1 MEIRRLTIAGLDQLM
16 HSDEI
21 AHWSSLPISPLRLL
35 SQMKNPQLESEDI
48 VMIIAVENN
57 ELAGYIGALPDQM
70 KVEGSLY
77 HVAWASCLW
86 TDPACRGKGLA
97 KKLTAAMTE
106 AWNGKLFLTEFTAG
120 AKAVYDSL
128 GLFDTFCIKTGY
140 RYFYKGIFY
149 AVARNRYGP
158 NAFMTGLAWLA
169 DMVINFFLRQR
180 TSGKL
185 LLGKKTTYSIMES
198 SVEDLTEDNC
208 PESPFIHNTEK
219 NKWIFLKPWLSSEKA
234 NACDRYYFQ
243 TLVNC
248 FQFRS
253 VSFCGT
259 DHLPLARL
267 FFSRVNNDCK
277 VLSFSIETNIALNDI
292 GLKRDIERFFVTEG
306 VNAVLSYDEEYNKL
320 MEQKGRLFFLRK
332 SRKRE
337 YLAGKDF
344 FRQLPALKYAAR
356 ELDGDIVFT

>member
-21 AHWSSLPISPLRLL
+21 AHWSSLPISPLRLS
-35 SQMKNPQLESEDI
+35 SQMKNPHLEKADI
-48 VMIIAVENN
+48 VMIIAVKNN

-70 KVEGSLY
+70 KIKDLQH
-77 HVAWASCLW
+77 HVAWASCIW

-97 KKLTAAMTE
+97 KKLTVAMAE
-106 AWNGKLFLTEFTAG
+106 AWSGKLFLTEFTAG
-120 AKAVYDSL
+120 AKAVYNSL
-128 GLFDTFCIKTGY
+128 GLFETFCIKKGY
-140 RYFYKGIFY
+140 RYFYKAIFY
-149 AVARNRYGP
+149 TAARNRYGP
-158 NAFMTGLAWLA
+158 NAFGTGMAWLA
-169 DMVINFFLRQR
+169 DKIINVFLRLR
-180 TSGKL
+180 MSLKL
-185 LLGKKTTYSIMES
+185 FTEKKITYSCIES
-198 SVEDLTEDNC
+198 GIEDLTEDTF
-208 PESPFIHNTEK
+208 PESPFVHNAEK
-219 NKWIFLKPWLSSEKA
+219 NKWVFLNPWLSSEKT

-243 TLVNC
+243 TIVNC

-267 FFSRVNNDCK
+267 VFSRVNNDCK
-277 VLSFSIETNIALNDI
+277 VLSFSIKTNTTQNYVR
-292 GLKRDIERFFVTEG
+292 LKRDIERFFVSEG

-337 YLAGKDF
+337 YLTVKVF
-344 FRQLPALKYAAR
+344 FGQLPALKYTAR